1 MARNRKQRACIDS
14 LVGLRGKESDEQVK
28 KPMVTQVITMTMM
41 RMATIT
47 SIIIPNDVAEDYVIM
62 SHVQLAV
69 RRNTRYIR

>member
-47 SIIIPNDVAEDYVIM
+47 SIIPNDVAEDYVIM